1 MKLSLDAL
9 KERAEA
15 TASNELLAAITG
27 GNENSC
33 HTAETPPP
41 PPPANSSSLSIS
53 VGVSAPVGGQ
63 PTFTGTITYKFW

>member
-15 TASNELLAAITG
+15 TASTELLAAITG

-33 HTAETPPP
+33 HVEDTPTTTT
-41 PPPANSSSLSIS
+41 SSPVDYEISAGASI
-53 VGVSAPVGGQ
+53 PVGGQ
-63 PTFTGTITYKFW
+63 PTFTIGIKIKF